1 MTVLI
6 AGLGNPGDSYRRT
19 RHNIGQYV
27 VEKLAAQNQFPAF
40 KKGFNGRFSKA
51 ALFSQASGA
60 GHPVML
66 LIPETYMNLSGRSI
80 QPALSYYRL
89 KLDQLLVIQDEL
101 ALPFGRMRLKKGGGA
116 AGHNGIRSIDQA
128 IGPDYWRLRIGINHP
143 GPKDQVHPHV
153 LGNFTPEETD
163 GVEHI
168 TDYIL
173 EHISAFV
180 AQEYERFQDIIGAFR
195 LDSS

>member
-195 LDSS
+195 LEST

>member
-6 AGLGNPGDSYRRT
+6 AGLGNPGDSYRKT

-51 ALFSQASGA
+51 VLA
-60 GHPVML
+60 GYPVML
-66 LIPETYMNLSGRSI
+66 LVPETYMNLSGRSI

-101 ALPFGRMRLKKGGGA
+101 ALNFGRMRVKKGGGS

-128 IGPDYWRLRIGINHP
+128 IGPDYWRLRVGINHP

-163 GVEHI
+163 GVERL
-168 TDYIL
+168 TDYII
-173 EHISAFV
+173 EHISAFG

-195 LDSS
+195 LESA

>member
-19 RHNIGQYV
+19 RHNIGQYA
-27 VEKLAAQNQFPAF
+27 VEKLAKQRQFPAF
-40 KKGFNGRFSKA
+40 KKGFHGRFSRA
-51 ALFSQASGA
+51 ALA
-60 GHPVML
+60 GRPVML

-80 QPALSYYRL
+80 QPALSYYRV

-163 GVEHI
+163 GVERL
-168 TDYIL
+168 TDYIID
-173 EHISAFV
+173 HVSAFA
-180 AQEYERFQDIIGAFR
+180 AQTHEQFQETIGAFR
-195 LDSS
+195 LENP

>member
-1 MTVLI
+1 
-6 AGLGNPGDSYRRT
+6 
-19 RHNIGQYV
+19 
-27 VEKLAAQNQFPAF
+27 
-40 KKGFNGRFSKA
+40 
-51 ALFSQASGA
+51 
-60 GHPVML
+60 ML

-195 LDSS
+195 LDSP